1 MIQKKTRKPSWQYDD
16 LAQKIQVA
24 SRRLSAKLVLQFL
37 AKKANDA
44 GESHHGYA
52 SIAAHCSIARSQV
65 PSALKYLRDTLG
77 VVTWTK
83 GFGGAKKQDTNRYRL
98 SLAAMRKLIAQQ
110 CVFHPETGKLIRVE
124 SVQRTGVES
133 AERTGLK
140 IKSRLLNALDPS
152 SRVCLTDLSRGC
164 STACNPH
171 IEPPE
176 KSNPQLSVSD
186 GGVFPK
192 ENQTTGLPHGFVW
205 RDGKVIQMEGA
216 R

>member
-1 MIQKKTRKPSWQYDD
+1 MIQKKTRKPSWEYDD

-24 SRRLSAKLVLQFL
+24 SRRLAAKLVLQFL

-65 PSALKYLRDTLG
+65 PSALKYLRDTLKI
-77 VVTWTK
+77 VAWTK

-98 SLAAMRKLIAQQ
+98 SLVAMRKLIAEQ

-133 AERTGLK
+133 AERTGLV
-140 IKSRLLNALDPS
+140 IKSSLLKVPDPTQSSLLNVKVESAQQP
-152 SRVCLTDLSRGC
+152 VT
-164 STACNPH
+164 T
-171 IEPPE
+171 IEPPN
-176 KSNPQLSVSD
+176 KINPQLSVKD
-186 GGVFPK
+186 EGLVFSRLSV
-192 ENQTTGLPHGFVW
+192 EEQA
-205 RDGKVIQMEGA
+205 RQAMRQRRAEMRGA
-216 R
+216 Q

>member
-1 MIQKKTRKPSWQYDD
+1 MIQKKTRKPSWEYDD

-24 SRRLSAKLVLQFL
+24 SRRLAAKLVLQFL

-65 PSALKYLRDTLG
+65 PSALKYLRDTLKL
-77 VVTWTK
+77 VAWTK

-98 SLAAMRKLIAQQ
+98 SLAAMRKLVVEQD
-110 CVFHPETGKLIRVE
+110 VFHPETGKLIRVE
-124 SVQRTGVES
+124 SAQRTGVES
-133 AERTGLK
+133 AQPTGLV
-140 IKSRLLNALDPS
+140 IKSSLLNTSDPT
-152 SRVCLTDLSRGC
+152 SRVCSTDLSRGC

-176 KSNPQLSVSD
+176 KSNPQLSVKD
-186 GGVFPK
+186 EGLVFSGR
-192 ENQTTGLPHGFVW
+192 NQATLP
-205 RDGKVIQMEGA
+205 EGSIV
-216 R
+216 RSVPDEF